1 MIWFIMPA
9 IRSSH
14 ADHTN
19 NTLVLIVLLQYIP
32 RFYLIFPLSSHIIK
46 TTGVVTKTAWA
57 GAAYNLVLYMLASH
71 VCNET
76 QGFCLVPRFLH
87 SKYTSQVTCLKFL
100 LFTQILGAAW
110 YLLSVE
116 RHAMC
121 WKSAC
126 RSEFSPMKCRLD
138 YLDCGTLNDVDRRIW
153 EVNTTVFS
161 QCSPDEDVVFNYGIF
176 ANAIAKDVVSSR
188 FLQKYFYCL
197 WWGLQNLRFVY
208 ICEQLSY
215 LYLCLCFSDCFLN
228 FDMFHL

>member
-1 MIWFIMPA
+1 
-9 IRSSH
+9 
-14 ADHTN
+14 
-19 NTLVLIVLLQYIP
+19 
-32 RFYLIFPLSSHIIK
+32 
-46 TTGVVTKTAWA
+46 
-57 GAAYNLVLYMLASH
+57 
-71 VCNET
+71 
-76 QGFCLVPRFLH
+76 
-87 SKYTSQVTCLKFL
+87 
-100 LFTQILGAAW
+100 
-110 YLLSVE
+110 
-116 RHAMC
+116 MC

-208 ICEQLSY
+208 ICE
-215 LYLCLCFSDCFLN
+215 
-228 FDMFHL
+228 